1 MEKVINIKE
10 NARVEDEDYV
20 KSKEERKAVEA
31 NKAPTVEKGVDPS
44 IEYTDENREEVNDS
58 DLEKPVHRLATSKNK
73 K

>member
-58 DLEKPVHRLATSKNK
+58 DLEKPVHAVATSKNRK
-73 K
+73 

>member
-31 NKAPTVEKGVDPS
+31 NKAPAVENGVDPS
-44 IEYTDENREEVNDS
+44 VEYEDKNREEIS
-58 DLEKPVHRLATSKNK
+58 DTDLDKPVHRLATSKNK